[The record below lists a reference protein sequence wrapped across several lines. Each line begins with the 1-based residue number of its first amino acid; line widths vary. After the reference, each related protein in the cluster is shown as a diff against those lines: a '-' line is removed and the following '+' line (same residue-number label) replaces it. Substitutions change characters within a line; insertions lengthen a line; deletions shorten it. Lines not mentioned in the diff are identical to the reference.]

1 MEIIKE
7 KTVAVVGCHTAEIL
21 SDSNDNNLINVI
33 STETYL
39 AVVSLY
45 SQGFRTFLSGISEG
59 FERIATEAVL
69 KFKDE
74 REDIRLVVV
83 LPHHGKEEHPDTAD
97 RNRYNRLIEKADSCV
112 CLPEES
118 NVSMVDYLIT
128 NSSRLLCYYDA
139 TPHDAI
145 ALNRAEKD
153 GMPVINI
160 RSLLSGYFAN
170 ESPAKQML
178 QPFNRIDGFSYC
190 KEGIMLYHLYGEEPV
205 IVEFERIERV
215 EENGGKLCVTLTNG
229 LVVDASVLAEDL

>member
-7 KTVAVVGCHTAEIL
+7 KTVAIAGCHTMEIL
-21 SDSNDNNLINVI
+21 SGKKDNNLINVI

-59 FERIATEAVL
+59 FERIAAEAVL
-69 KFKDE
+69 KFKEE
-74 REDIRLVVV
+74 REDIRLVLV
-83 LPHHGKEEHPDTAD
+83 LPHHDKEEQPDAAD
-97 RNRYNRLIEKADSCV
+97 RNRYNRLTEKADSCV
-112 CLPEES
+112 YLPEES
-118 NVSMVDYLIT
+118 NVSMVDYLLA
-128 NSSRLLCYYDA
+128 NGSRLLCYYDA
-139 TPHDAI
+139 SNDII

-153 GMPVINI
+153 GMPIINI
-160 RSLLSGYFAN
+160 RSLLSGYFSN
-170 ESPAKQML
+170 NNLAKQIL
-178 QPFNRIDGFSYC
+178 QSFNRIDGFSYC

-205 IVEFERIERV
+205 IVGFERIERV